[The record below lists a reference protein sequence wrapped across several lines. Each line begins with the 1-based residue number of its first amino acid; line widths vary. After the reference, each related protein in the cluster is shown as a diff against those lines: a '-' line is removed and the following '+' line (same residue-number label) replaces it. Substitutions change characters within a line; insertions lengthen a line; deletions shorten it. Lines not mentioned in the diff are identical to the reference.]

1 MKMSLSSQ
9 LPQNTRGSS
18 NDGTDSEKKGGILLQ
33 GYLRKLKRMK
43 KKYFIL
49 FDESESTPS
58 RLEYFDS
65 EKKWKSGQGPKRYSE
80 FTFPCFC
87 PKRAHI
93 SLLVGQSQSSH
104 ASTSTGVQTAN
115 INSL

>member
-80 FTFPCFC
+80 FTFPCSAIQFN
-87 PKRAHI
+87 HI
-93 SLLVGQSQSSH
+93 TRISN
-104 ASTSTGVQTAN
+104 ASN
-115 INSL
+115 IYTYNYIVHKISGKL